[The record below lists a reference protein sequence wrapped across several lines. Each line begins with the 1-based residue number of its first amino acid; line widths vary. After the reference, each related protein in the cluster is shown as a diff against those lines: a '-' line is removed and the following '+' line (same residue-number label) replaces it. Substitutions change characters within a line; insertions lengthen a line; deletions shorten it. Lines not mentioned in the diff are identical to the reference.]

1 MMKNPAHP
9 GAIIRDEVLEPL
21 GLSVTAAA
29 AALGV
34 SRPALSNVLNANA
47 SLSPEMAIRIEKAF
61 GPKADHLLRVQL
73 AYDLAQA
80 REREGE
86 IKVQPYQPQTN

>member
-1 MMKNPAHP
+1 MIKTPAHP

-34 SRPALSNVLNANA
+34 ARPTLSNLLNARA
-47 SLSPEMAIRIEKAF
+47 SLSPEMAV
-61 GPKADHLLRVQL
+61 RV
-73 AYDLAQA
+73 
-80 REREGE
+80 E
-86 IKVQPYQPQTN
+86 

>member
-1 MMKNPAHP
+1 MKNPTRP
-9 GAIIRDEVLEPL
+9 GAIIRDEVLAPL

-29 AALGV
+29 DALGV
-34 SRPALSNVLNANA
+34 TRSTLSNLVDGKA
-47 SLSPEMAIRIEKAF
+47 SLSPEIAARIEKAF

-80 REREGE
+80 RSCKGDIKGE
-86 IKVQPYQPQTN
+86 PYQPRRV